1 MLAQTHRR
9 TNVRIVAVED
19 GLIAAR
25 ALRDL
30 REGLDYAE
38 TEFLALHLT
47 GNGNI
52 LDMPNAAEPAQK
64 FALNKDATGAND
76 LIGLARDNDKD
87 IVRPRLFAHGSEL
100 RCPRLCAHVRCLREH
115 GEHGEMAAPVIGRS

>member
-1 MLAQTHRR
+1 MLKKIVRQPMLAQTHGR
-9 TNVRIVAVED
+9 TNVIIVAVED
-19 GLIAAR
+19 GFIAAHV
-25 ALRDL
+25 LRDL

-64 FALNKDATGAND
+64 FALDKDAT
-76 LIGLARDNDKD
+76 
-87 IVRPRLFAHGSEL
+87 
-100 RCPRLCAHVRCLREH
+100 
-115 GEHGEMAAPVIGRS
+115 